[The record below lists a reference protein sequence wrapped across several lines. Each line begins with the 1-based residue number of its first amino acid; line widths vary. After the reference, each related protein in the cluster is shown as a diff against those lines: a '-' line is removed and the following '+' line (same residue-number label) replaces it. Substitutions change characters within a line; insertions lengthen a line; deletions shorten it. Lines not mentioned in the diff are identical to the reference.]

1 MENPRLLITGIT
13 RAEAAELQG
22 IENAQLVK
30 LEKVAGVDSSR
41 FGDVATLIAI
51 TTLSALSLQVLALW
65 LAKSRS
71 DDSVTLTT
79 ETEHPSG
86 KRERR
91 TVTLKTSKS
100 EPPDKSFL
108 KQLGEIFKVDVSSLL
123 KAKK

>member
-1 MENPRLLITGIT
+1 MDETRLLVTGIT
-13 RAEAAELQG
+13 RTEAVDLEG
-22 IENAQLVK
+22 IENAELVK
-30 LEKVAGVDSSR
+30 LEKAAAFDNAR

-79 ETEHPSG
+79 ETEHPNG
-86 KRERR
+86 KREKR
-91 TVTLKTSKS
+91 TVTLKKSTS